1 MSLWEAG
8 VLIVAECNV
17 NTECTEIV
25 KELIEVL
32 IVAECNVNVFDSASA
47 GDVVVVLIV
56 AECNVNVTHKQV
68 VHSTTQF

>member
-1 MSLWEAG
+1 M
-8 VLIVAECNV
+8 
-17 NTECTEIV
+17 

>member
-1 MSLWEAG
+1 M
-8 VLIVAECNV
+8 
-17 NTECTEIV
+17 

-56 AECNVNVTHKQV
+56 AECNVKAGY
-68 VHSTTQF
+68 SLIF